1 MFGQLKKKLPHCD
14 ELFVKFLSPWYD
26 EDDRPKMTRPDIYQI
41 AAFEG
46 QTLDLDEIQ
55 YLTPEYLE
63 EVKTLINDTM
73 TKAFFE
79 DFSFIHKSDN
89 LNFDLLDAVD
99 KYYDRAKIAELI
111 KESDPKDFSNPY
123 LVTVCEFGVLLGQ
136 LFKQLEGYDWLYS
149 HPYYHSI
156 IVHKD
161 TGFGIAVFDWAVKK
175 FSEYGV
181 DDGFVAQFQAAV
193 DGVNRHWKDN
203 ENDNKQIAN
212 V

>member
-1 MFGQLKKKLPHCD
+1 MFGLFKKKLPHCD
-14 ELFVKFLSPWYD
+14 ELFVKYLSPWYD
-26 EDDRPKMTRPDIYQI
+26 EDDRPKMTRPDMYQI

-46 QTLDLDEIQ
+46 QPLDLDKIQ

-73 TKAFFE
+73 PKAVLD

-89 LNFDLLDAVD
+89 IDFDLLDAVD
-99 KYYDRAKIAELI
+99 KYYDKAKIAELI
-111 KESDPKDFSNPY
+111 KESDPKEFSNPY

-136 LFKQLEGYDWLYS
+136 LFRQLDGYDWLYS

-161 TGFGIAVFDWAVKK
+161 TGFGITVFDWGVKK

-181 DDGFVAQFQAAV
+181 DDGFVAKFHAAV
-193 DGVNRHWKDN
+193 GGVNEQWKDN
-203 ENDNKQIAN
+203 ENDNE
-212 V
+212 